1 VADCLAEL
9 GSKFPEQSGGR
20 TRHER
25 REELQVNVAS
35 VISQKLHTNA
45 ASQLSYPALII
56 WMRPRARRITT
67 RHRSVEV
74 ERPDTD

>member
-1 VADCLAEL
+1 MADCLAGL

-25 REELQVNVAS
+25 REELRGSVAS

-45 ASQLSYPALII
+45 ASQLSYPALVI
-56 WMRPRARRITT
+56 WCA
-67 RHRSVEV
+67 
-74 ERPDTD
+74 